1 MMKRLLGFVILLPM
15 LVACAGTGE
24 YDVCVYGGNSA
35 SVMAAYSA
43 AQMGADV
50 VVVSPDMRVGGLT
63 TGGLG
68 YTDIGNKQAVVG
80 VAKQFYRK
88 IGEHYGKLEQ
98 WIFEPSVALEIM
110 EQYLDHPRIK
120 VYKGYRLDDVVKE
133 GTDIISISAVGA
145 DGDTLVFSARN
156 FVDGTYEG
164 DLMAKAGVSYHVGR
178 EGNEV
183 YGETWNGVQ
192 LMKGHQFPDGVDPY
206 VVKGRPESGLLWGI
220 SAQSLLPDGSA
231 DTLVQAYNY
240 RICLTDSLENMVP
253 ITRPENYDSTRY
265 ELLLRLFDA
274 QPDKRELN
282 QYFIWSRM
290 PGRKTDINNRGGFS
304 SDMIGMNYNYPEA
317 THEQRQEIIKAH
329 TDYTKGLLYFYGHD
343 ERVPAE
349 LREQMLQWGYPKD
362 EYIENGNWTP
372 QLYVREVRRMVGEY
386 VATQKDCEGKAEIK
400 DGIAMAAYNMDSHN
414 CQRIVVEKD
423 GKAMVKNEGNVE
435 ITGGYPYPI
444 SYRCLTPKREECT
457 NLLVPAC
464 LSSSHIAFG
473 SIRMEPVFMA
483 LGQASG
489 IAAALAEDGVQNL
502 DATLIQEV
510 MKENPFMDGSEP
522 DILIDDSSEA
532 VTYSQLWKSVR
543 GRRGFGPTYL
553 ELKGKFENETLEYRL
568 PEGLSGEYDLYS
580 YQQVRG
586 RLNPI
591 THFDVHIGD
600 KVYNHTFNIK
610 NMPVAGQTSGDW
622 HHVGTFSFGKK
633 DDAYVSVYSE
643 YNGMPLRAD
652 ALLLIKKDK

>member
-1 MMKRLLGFVILLPM
+1 MILLPM
-15 LVACAGTGE
+15 LIACAGSGE

-35 SVMAAYSA
+35 SVMAAYSS
-43 AQMGADV
+43 AQMGSDV

-98 WIFEPSVALEIM
+98 WVFEPSVALEIM
-110 EQYLDHPRIK
+110 EEYLDHPRIK
-120 VYKGYRLDDVVKE
+120 VYKGYRLDGVVKD
-133 GTDIISISAVGA
+133 GTDITSISAVGEN
-145 DGDTLVFSARN
+145 GDTLVFSARN

-178 EGNEV
+178 EANEV

-206 VVKGRPESGLLWGI
+206 VVKGRPDSGLLWGI
-220 SAQSLLPDGSA
+220 STQSLLPDGSA

-265 ELLLRLFDA
+265 ELLLRLFAA

-317 THEQRQEIIKAH
+317 TYEQRQAIIKAH

-349 LREQMLQWGYPKD
+349 FRQQMLQWGYPKD
-362 EYIENGNWTP
+362 EYVENGHWTP

-386 VATQKDCEGKAEIK
+386 VATQKDCEGKADIK

-435 ITGGYPYPI
+435 IPGGYPYPI

-489 IAAALAEDGVQNL
+489 IAAALARNGVQSL
-502 DATLIQEV
+502 DASLVQEV
-510 MKENPFMDGSEP
+510 MRENPFMDGSEP
-522 DILIDDSSEA
+522 EILIDDSSDA
-532 VTYSQLWKSVR
+532 VTYSGLWKSVK

-553 ELKGKFENETLEYRL
+553 ELKGKFDKETLEYRL

-586 RLNPI
+586 RLNPV

-600 KVYNHTFNIK
+600 MVYNHTFNIK
-610 NMPVAGQTSGDW
+610 DMPVIGQTSGDW

-633 DDAYVSVYSE
+633 DEAYVSVYSE

>member
-1 MMKRLLGFVILLPM
+1 MFLLPM
-15 LVACAGTGE
+15 LAACTASGE

-43 AQMGADV
+43 AQMGSDV

-88 IGEHYGKLEQ
+88 VGEHYGKLEQ
-98 WIFEPSVALEIM
+98 WVFEPSVALEIM

-120 VYKGYRLDDVVKE
+120 VYKGYRLDEVVKD
-133 GTDIISISAVGA
+133 GADIISISAVGA
-145 DGDTLVFSARN
+145 EGDTLVFSARN

-178 EGNEV
+178 EGNDV

-206 VVKGRPESGLLWGI
+206 VVKGRPDSGLLWGI
-220 SAQSLLPDGSA
+220 SAQNLLPDGSS

-317 THEQRQEIIKAH
+317 SYEQRQAIIKAH

-362 EYIENGNWTP
+362 EYVGNGNWTP

-386 VATQKDCEGKAEIK
+386 VATQKDCEGKADIK

-414 CQRIVVEKD
+414 CQRIVVRKD
-423 GKAMVKNEGNVE
+423 GKDMVKNEGNVE
-435 ITGGYPYPI
+435 IPGGYPYPI

-489 IAAALAEDGVQNL
+489 IAAALAEEGVQNL
-502 DATLIQEV
+502 DAGLVQDV
-510 MKENPFMDGSEP
+510 MRENPFMDGSEP
-522 DILIDDSSEA
+522 EILIDDSSEA
-532 VTYSQLWKSVR
+532 VTYSGLWKSVK

-553 ELKGKFENETLEYRL
+553 ELKGKFEKETLEYRL
-568 PEGLSGEYDLYS
+568 PEGLAGEYDLYS

-586 RLNPI
+586 RLNPV
-591 THFDVHIGD
+591 THFDVHIGNN
-600 KVYNHTFNIK
+600 VYHHTFNIK
-610 NMPVAGQTSGDW
+610 DMKVVGQTSGDW
-622 HHVGTFSFGKK
+622 HHVGTFSFDGK
-633 DDAYVSVYSE
+633 DDAYVSVHSE

-652 ALLLIKKDK
+652 ALLLIKKGK

>member
-1 MMKRLLGFVILLPM
+1 MILLPM
-15 LVACAGTGE
+15 LIACAGSGE

-43 AQMGADV
+43 AQMGSDV

-98 WIFEPSVALEIM
+98 WVFEPSVALEIM

-120 VYKGYRLDDVVKE
+120 VYKGYRLDEVAKD
-133 GTDIISISAVGA
+133 GTDITSISAVGEN
-145 DGDTLVFSARN
+145 GDTLVFSARN

-178 EGNEV
+178 EANEV

-206 VVKGRPESGLLWGI
+206 VVKGRPDSGLLWGI
-220 SAQSLLPDGSA
+220 STQSLLPDGSA

-265 ELLLRLFDA
+265 ELLLRLFAA

-317 THEQRQEIIKAH
+317 TYEQRQAIIKAH

-349 LREQMLQWGYPKD
+349 LRQQMLQWGYPKD
-362 EYIENGNWTP
+362 EYVENGHWTP

-386 VATQKDCEGKAEIK
+386 VATQKDCEGKADIK

-435 ITGGYPYPI
+435 IPGGYPYPI

-489 IAAALAEDGVQNL
+489 IAAALARNGVQSL
-502 DATLIQEV
+502 DASLVQEV
-510 MKENPFMDGSEP
+510 MRENPFMDGSEP
-522 DILIDDSSEA
+522 EILIDDSSDA
-532 VTYSQLWKSVR
+532 VTYSGLWKSVK

-553 ELKGKFENETLEYRL
+553 ELKGKFDKETLEYRL

-586 RLNPI
+586 RLNLV
-591 THFDVHIGD
+591 TRFDVHIGD
-600 KVYNHTFNIK
+600 MVYNHTFNIK
-610 NMPVAGQTSGDW
+610 DMPVIGQTSGDW

-633 DDAYVSVYSE
+633 DEAYVFVYSE

>member
-1 MMKRLLGFVILLPM
+1 MKILSGFVILLPM
-15 LVACAGTGE
+15 LIACAGSGE

-43 AQMGADV
+43 AQMGSDV

-98 WIFEPSVALEIM
+98 WVFEPSVALEIM
-110 EQYLDHPRIK
+110 EEYLDHPRIK
-120 VYKGYRLDDVVKE
+120 VYKGYRLDEVAKD
-133 GTDIISISAVGA
+133 GTDITSISALGEN
-145 DGDTLVFSARN
+145 GDTLVFSARN

-178 EGNEV
+178 EANEV

-206 VVKGRPESGLLWGI
+206 VVTGRPDSGLLWGI
-220 SAQSLLPDGSA
+220 STQSLLPDGSA

-265 ELLLRLFDA
+265 ELLLRLFAA

-317 THEQRQEIIKAH
+317 TYEQRQAIIKAH

-349 LREQMLQWGYPKD
+349 LRQQMLQWGYPKD
-362 EYIENGNWTP
+362 EYVENGHWTP

-386 VATQKDCEGKAEIK
+386 VATQKDCEGKADIK

-435 ITGGYPYPI
+435 IPGGYPYPI
-444 SYRCLTPKREECT
+444 SYRCLTPKREECN

-489 IAAALAEDGVQNL
+489 IAAALARNGVQSL
-502 DATLIQEV
+502 DASLVQEV
-510 MKENPFMDGSEP
+510 MRENPFMDGSEP
-522 DILIDDSSEA
+522 EILIDDSSDA
-532 VTYSQLWKSVR
+532 VTYSGLWKSVK

-553 ELKGKFENETLEYRL
+553 ELKGKFDKETLEYRL

-586 RLNPI
+586 RLNPV

-600 KVYNHTFNIK
+600 MVYNHTFNIK
-610 NMPVAGQTSGDW
+610 DMPVIGQTSGDW

-633 DDAYVSVYSE
+633 DEAYVSVYSE

>member
-1 MMKRLLGFVILLPM
+1 MILLPI
-15 LVACAGTGE
+15 LIACAGSGE

-43 AQMGADV
+43 AQMGSDV

-98 WIFEPSVALEIM
+98 WVFEPSVALEIM

-120 VYKGYRLDDVVKE
+120 VYKGYRLDEVAKD
-133 GTDIISISAVGA
+133 GTDITSISAVGEN
-145 DGDTLVFSARN
+145 GDTLVFSARN

-178 EGNEV
+178 EANEV

-206 VVKGRPESGLLWGI
+206 VVKGRPDSGLLWGI
-220 SAQSLLPDGSA
+220 STQSLLPDGSA

-265 ELLLRLFDA
+265 ELLLRLFAA

-317 THEQRQEIIKAH
+317 TYEQRQAIIKAH

-349 LREQMLQWGYPKD
+349 LRQQMLQWGYPKD
-362 EYIENGNWTP
+362 EYVENGHWTP

-386 VATQKDCEGKAEIK
+386 VATQKDCEGKADIK

-435 ITGGYPYPI
+435 IPGGYPYPI

-489 IAAALAEDGVQNL
+489 IAAALARNGVQSL
-502 DATLIQEV
+502 DASLVQEV
-510 MKENPFMDGSEP
+510 MRENPFMDGSEP
-522 DILIDDSSEA
+522 EILIDDSSDA
-532 VTYSQLWKSVR
+532 VMYSGLWKSVK

-553 ELKGKFENETLEYRL
+553 ELKGKFDKETLEYRL

-586 RLNPI
+586 RLNPV

-600 KVYNHTFNIK
+600 MVYNHTFNIK
-610 NMPVAGQTSGDW
+610 DMPVIGQTSGDW

-633 DDAYVSVYSE
+633 DEAYVSVYSE

>member
-1 MMKRLLGFVILLPM
+1 MKRLSGFVILLPM
-15 LVACAGTGE
+15 LIACAGSGE

-43 AQMGADV
+43 AQMGSDV

-98 WIFEPSVALEIM
+98 WVFEPSVALEIM

-120 VYKGYRLDDVVKE
+120 VYKGYRLDEVVKD
-133 GTDIISISAVGA
+133 GTDITSISAVGEN
-145 DGDTLVFSARN
+145 GDTLVFSARN

-178 EGNEV
+178 EANEV

-206 VVKGRPESGLLWGI
+206 VVKGRPDSGLLWGI
-220 SAQSLLPDGSA
+220 STQSLLPDGSA

-265 ELLLRLFDA
+265 ELLLRLFAA

-317 THEQRQEIIKAH
+317 TYEQRQAIIKAH

-349 LREQMLQWGYPKD
+349 LRQQMLQWGYPKD
-362 EYIENGNWTP
+362 EYVENGHWTP

-386 VATQKDCEGKAEIK
+386 VATQKDCEGKADIK

-435 ITGGYPYPI
+435 IPGGYPYPI

-489 IAAALAEDGVQNL
+489 IAAALARNGVQSL
-502 DATLIQEV
+502 DASLVQEV
-510 MKENPFMDGSEP
+510 MRENPFMDGSEP
-522 DILIDDSSEA
+522 EILIDDSSDA
-532 VTYSQLWKSVR
+532 VMYSGLWKSVK

-553 ELKGKFENETLEYRL
+553 ELKGKFDKETLEYRL

-586 RLNPI
+586 RLNPV

-600 KVYNHTFNIK
+600 MVYNHTFNIK
-610 NMPVAGQTSGDW
+610 DMPVIGQTSGDW

-633 DDAYVSVYSE
+633 DEAYVSVYSE

>member
-1 MMKRLLGFVILLPM
+1 MILLPM
-15 LVACAGTGE
+15 LIACAGSGE

-43 AQMGADV
+43 AQMGSDV

-98 WIFEPSVALEIM
+98 WVFEPSVALEIM

-120 VYKGYRLDDVVKE
+120 VYKGYRLDEVVKD
-133 GTDIISISAVGA
+133 GTDITSISAVGEN
-145 DGDTLVFSARN
+145 GDTLVFSARN

-178 EGNEV
+178 EANEV

-206 VVKGRPESGLLWGI
+206 VVKGRPDSGLLWGI
-220 SAQSLLPDGSA
+220 STQSLLPDGSA

-265 ELLLRLFDA
+265 ELLLRLFAA

-317 THEQRQEIIKAH
+317 TYEQRQAIIKAH

-349 LREQMLQWGYPKD
+349 LRQQMLQWGYPKD
-362 EYIENGNWTP
+362 EYVENGHWTP

-386 VATQKDCEGKAEIK
+386 VATQKDCEGKADIK

-435 ITGGYPYPI
+435 IPGGYPYPI

-489 IAAALAEDGVQNL
+489 IAAALARNGVQSL
-502 DATLIQEV
+502 DASLVQEV
-510 MKENPFMDGSEP
+510 MRENPFMDGSEP
-522 DILIDDSSEA
+522 EILIDDSSDA
-532 VTYSQLWKSVR
+532 VMYSGLWKSVK

-553 ELKGKFENETLEYRL
+553 ELKGKFDKETLEYRL

-586 RLNPI
+586 RLNPV

-600 KVYNHTFNIK
+600 MVYNHTFNIK
-610 NMPVAGQTSGDW
+610 DMPVIGQTSGDW

-633 DDAYVSVYSE
+633 DEAYVSVYSE

>member
-1 MMKRLLGFVILLPM
+1 MILLPM
-15 LVACAGTGE
+15 LIACAGSGE

-43 AQMGADV
+43 AQMGSDV

-98 WIFEPSVALEIM
+98 WVFEPSVALEIM

-120 VYKGYRLDDVVKE
+120 VYKGYRLDEVAKN
-133 GTDIISISAVGA
+133 GTDITSISAVGEN
-145 DGDTLVFSARN
+145 GDTLVFSARN

-178 EGNEV
+178 EANEV

-192 LMKGHQFPDGVDPY
+192 FMKGHQFPDGVDPY
-206 VVKGRPESGLLWGI
+206 VVKGRPDSGLLWGI
-220 SAQSLLPDGSA
+220 STQSLLPDGSA

-265 ELLLRLFDA
+265 ELLLRLFEA

-317 THEQRQEIIKAH
+317 TYEQRQAIIKAH

-349 LREQMLQWGYPKD
+349 LRQQMLQWGYPKD
-362 EYIENGNWTP
+362 EYVENGHWTP

-386 VATQKDCEGKAEIK
+386 VATQEDCEGKADIK

-435 ITGGYPYPI
+435 IPGGYPYPI

-473 SIRMEPVFMA
+473 SIRMEPGFMA

-489 IAAALAEDGVQNL
+489 IAAALARNGVQSL
-502 DATLIQEV
+502 DASLVQEV
-510 MKENPFMDGSEP
+510 MRENPFMDGSEP
-522 DILIDDSSEA
+522 EILIDDSSDA
-532 VTYSQLWKSVR
+532 VTYSGLWKSVK

-553 ELKGKFENETLEYRL
+553 ELKGKFDKETLEYRL

-586 RLNPI
+586 RLNPV

-600 KVYNHTFNIK
+600 MVYNHTFNIK
-610 NMPVAGQTSGDW
+610 DMPVIGQTSGDW
-622 HHVGTFSFGKK
+622 HHVGTFTFGKK
-633 DDAYVSVYSE
+633 DEAYVSVYSE

>member
-1 MMKRLLGFVILLPM
+1 MILLPM
-15 LVACAGTGE
+15 LIACAGSGE

-43 AQMGADV
+43 AQMGSDV

-98 WIFEPSVALEIM
+98 WVFEPSVALEIM

-120 VYKGYRLDDVVKE
+120 VYKGYRLDEVAKN
-133 GTDIISISAVGA
+133 GTDITSISAVGEN
-145 DGDTLVFSARN
+145 GDTLVFSARN

-178 EGNEV
+178 EANEV

-206 VVKGRPESGLLWGI
+206 VVKGRPDSGLLWGI
-220 SAQSLLPDGSA
+220 STQSLLPDGSA

-265 ELLLRLFDA
+265 ELLLRLFAA

-317 THEQRQEIIKAH
+317 TYEQRQAIIKAH

-343 ERVPAE
+343 ERVPSE
-349 LREQMLQWGYPKD
+349 LRQQMLQWGYPKD
-362 EYIENGNWTP
+362 EYVENGHWTP

-386 VATQKDCEGKAEIK
+386 VATQKDCEGKADIK

-435 ITGGYPYPI
+435 IPGGYPYPI

-489 IAAALAEDGVQNL
+489 IAAALARNGVQSL
-502 DATLIQEV
+502 DASLVQEV
-510 MKENPFMDGSEP
+510 MRENPFMDGSEP
-522 DILIDDSSEA
+522 EILIDDSSDA
-532 VTYSQLWKSVR
+532 VTYSGLWKSVK

-553 ELKGKFENETLEYRL
+553 ELKGKFDKETLEYRL

-586 RLNPI
+586 RLNPV

-600 KVYNHTFNIK
+600 MVYNHTFNIK
-610 NMPVAGQTSGDW
+610 DMPVIGQTSGDW

-633 DDAYVSVYSE
+633 DEAYVSVYSE